1 MIANLELGDLAAD
14 SDDHAC
20 DLMTGNH
27 REDRLAPLFETLMD
41 IGVADAGEL
50 DIDGDI
56 EGTDLAAVDG
66 VRDERRAGSR
76 NGVCASFHGVLLR
89 WGCACLLMVIAGAV
103 MQEMKQL

>member
-1 MIANLELGDLAAD
+1 
-14 SDDHAC
+14 
-20 DLMTGNH
+20 
-27 REDRLAPLFETLMD
+27 MD

-76 NGVCASFHGVLLR
+76 NGVCASFHGVLFDGDVR
-89 WGCACLLMVIAGAV
+89 AY
-103 MQEMKQL
+103 

>member
-1 MIANLELGDLAAD
+1 
-14 SDDHAC
+14 
-20 DLMTGNH
+20 
-27 REDRLAPLFETLMD
+27 MD

-76 NGVCASFHGVLLR
+76 NGVCASCHGVLFDGDVR
-89 WGCACLLMVIAGAV
+89 AY
-103 MQEMKQL
+103 